1 MRRRSFITTA
11 ATVALAGAV
20 TLTGCSSTDSKKP
33 DASSSSSANPLQRL
47 DAVKK
52 VVDAA
57 AGLHLEVTSAQVPSS
72 VNGLLSGSGD
82 GSHAPAFKG
91 DLTVQIAGASAKVP
105 VVALDAKVYAK
116 LPIAPVF
123 TVVDPSTF
131 GAPDPAV
138 LFSTGPD
145 GLTSL
150 LPKTQAAK
158 LGAQQRN
165 GAETVDVINGTLPSN
180 AIRKVLGFGKDAT
193 GLTYDVEYQVTAK
206 DELRQVKITGPFFE
220 AGGKTSYL
228 LSLTKY
234 GTKVNVTKP

>member
-11 ATVALAGAV
+11 GTIALAGAV
-20 TLTGCSSTDSKKP
+20 TLTGCSSTESKKP
-33 DASSSSSANPLQRL
+33 AAASSSSVTPAQRL
-47 DAVKK
+47 EAVKK

-105 VVALDAKVYAK
+105 VVALDGKVYAK

-138 LFSTGPD
+138 LFSTGSD
-145 GLTSL
+145 GLSSL
-150 LPKTQAAK
+150 LPKTQGAK

-165 GAETVDVINGTLPSN
+165 GAETVDIINGTLPSS
-180 AIRKVLGFGKDAT
+180 AIKKVLGFGKDAT
-193 GLTYDVEYQVTAK
+193 GLKYNVEYQVTAK
-206 DELRQVKITGPFFE
+206 NELRQVKMTGPFFE
-220 AGGKTSYL
+220 AGGKTSYVL
-228 LSLTKY
+228 ALTKY
-234 GTKVNVTKP
+234 GEKVNVTKP

>member
-1 MRRRSFITTA
+1 MQRRSFTT
-11 ATVALAGAV
+11 TVGTIALAGAV
-20 TLTGCSSTDSKKP
+20 TLTGCSSTDVKKP
-33 DASSSSSANPLQRL
+33 NASSSSISPVQRL
-47 DAVKK
+47 EAVKK
-52 VVDAA
+52 VVDTA

-72 VNGLLSGSGD
+72 VSGLLSGSGD

-105 VVALDAKVYAK
+105 VVALDGKVYAK

-165 GAETVDVINGTLPSN
+165 GAETVDVISGTLPSS

-193 GLTYDVEYQVTAK
+193 GLNYDVEYQVSATN
-206 DELRQVKITGPFFE
+206 ELRQVKMTGPFFQ
-220 AGGKTSYL
+220 AGGKTSYVL
-228 LSLTKY
+228 ALTKY